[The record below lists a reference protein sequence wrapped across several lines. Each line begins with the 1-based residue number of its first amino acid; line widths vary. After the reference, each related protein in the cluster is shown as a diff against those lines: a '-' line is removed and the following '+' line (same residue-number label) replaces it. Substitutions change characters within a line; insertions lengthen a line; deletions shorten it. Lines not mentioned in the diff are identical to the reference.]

1 MFVFKKKYKT
11 HQFSQIDEPSTN
23 LRFMKNILVI
33 STNNIS
39 NFNYRFIS

>member
-23 LRFMKNILVI
+23 LRFMKNVLVI
-33 STNNIS
+33 STNS
-39 NFNYRFIS
+39 VSSFN